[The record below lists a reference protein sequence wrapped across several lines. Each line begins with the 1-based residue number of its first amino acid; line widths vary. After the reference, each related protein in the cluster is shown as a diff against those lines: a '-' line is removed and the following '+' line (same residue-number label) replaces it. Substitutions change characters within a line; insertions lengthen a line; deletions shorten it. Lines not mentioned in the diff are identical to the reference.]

1 MKKSDLKKI
10 IKPLVKECI
19 NEVLL
24 EEGLLS
30 GIVSEV
36 AKGMTT
42 APLVEHTTPSPSP
55 APQQVR
61 EAKKDME
68 ERRRKMREAVSR
80 DAYNG
85 VDLFEGTEPLP
96 TKAPAQGSVDMG
108 DPRDPGVDIS
118 SIMGHSSQIWQAMK

>member
-36 AKGMTT
+36 AKGMGS
-42 APLVEHTTPSPSP
+42 APLVEHVATP
-55 APQQVR
+55 APTQQVR
-61 EAKKDME
+61 QAKKDME
-68 ERRRKMREAVSR
+68 ERRNKMREAVSR

-85 VDLFEGTEPLP
+85 VDLFEGTEALP

-118 SIMGHSSQIWQAMK
+118 SLMGNSSKIWQAMK

>member
-36 AKGMTT
+36 AKGMGST
-42 APLVEHTTPSPSP
+42 PLVEQATPQNPT
-55 APQQVR
+55 QQAR
-61 EAKKDME
+61 QAKQDLEA
-68 ERRRKMREAVSR
+68 RRHKMREAVSR

-118 SIMGHSSQIWQAMK
+118 SIMGSSSKIWQAMK